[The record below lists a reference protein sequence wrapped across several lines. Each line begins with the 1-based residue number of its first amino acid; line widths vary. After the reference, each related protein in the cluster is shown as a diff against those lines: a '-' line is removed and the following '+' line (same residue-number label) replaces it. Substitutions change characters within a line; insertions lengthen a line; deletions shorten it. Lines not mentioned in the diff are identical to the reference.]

1 MNRLGR
7 SSLPLRPRVC
17 LLCQTRTTVPSITS
31 TLSPSIGWQA
41 IRGIGHR
48 SERRGKKSR
57 HALSSDVSRTSLA
70 PRPSRER
77 KGPWGGTNITRVP
90 EELSS
95 RSRTRDNRG
104 PSRGD
109 SRGDRDPRKDGGKDK
124 GSKPESPLYKALKM
138 QTALAPLSYSQRT
151 KIKDRIAEITSF
163 DHFPLMSV
171 VHHSISSQALPGL
184 TDLMPTPIQRVAI
197 PELLKDPLPPLGAPP
212 SSDPKY
218 AQYLLAAETGSG
230 KTLAYLIPLL
240 DNFKR
245 LEAAE
250 AAHEK
255 KEEEAKQR
263 EQARELKTK
272 NRAFDIAPEE
282 PPLSNAA
289 RPRMVILVPTSELAF
304 QVGDKLKAFAHTV
317 KFRSAVLA
325 SNLTP
330 RRIKNGLFNEKGVDI
345 IVTTPHLLASIAQK
359 EPYVLSRVNYMVLDE
374 ADSLMDKSFSPI
386 LNEIISK
393 ATPSLHKLVLCSA
406 TIPRGMDA
414 TLRKRWPDIQRLTTP
429 SLHAI
434 PRRVQLGVIDVQ
446 KPPYNGNRPLACAD
460 IIWSIGKAG
469 DSGGDD
475 LGPGQARSQDKRIL
489 VFVNRRED
497 ATEVAA
503 FLTSKGISAKAF
515 TRDVTDRKEREIL
528 APFTE
533 SAPPMTAAQVLEA
546 LEAEKKRRREDRSI
560 PFVHAGGDLHA
571 APPPEKRLENVQ
583 VLVSTDIASRGVDT
597 LAVKTVVL
605 YDVPRTTIDF
615 IHRLGRLGR
624 MGKRGRAVV
633 LVGKN
638 DRKDVVKEVREA
650 MFRGQALI

>member
-7 SSLPLRPRVC
+7 SSLPLPPRVC
-17 LLCQTRTTVPSITS
+17 LLCQTRTTLPSTFFAP
-31 TLSPSIGWQA
+31 SPLTGWQA
-41 IRGIGHR
+41 IRGMGR
-48 SERRGKKSR
+48 KSERRGKTSR
-57 HALSSDVSRTSLA
+57 HALSSNVSRSTIT
-70 PRPSRER
+70 PRSPRER
-77 KGPWGGTNITRVP
+77 KGPWGGMNITRVP
-90 EELSS
+90 EGEVL
-95 RSRTRDNRG
+95 R
-104 PSRGD
+104 
-109 SRGDRDPRKDGGKDK
+109 GKDK
-124 GSKPESPLYKALKM
+124 RKDNDPRTDGRKDKDKKESPLYKALKM
-138 QTALAPLSYSQRT
+138 QTALAPVSYAQRT
-151 KIKDRIAEITSF
+151 KVKERIAEITSF

-171 VHHSISSQALPGL
+171 IHHSISSQALPGL

-197 PELLKDPLPPLGAPP
+197 PELLKDPIPQLGSPPN
-212 SSDPKY
+212 SDAKY
-218 AQYLLAAETGSG
+218 EQYLLAAETGSG
-230 KTLAYLIPLL
+230 KTLAYLLPLL

-250 AAHEK
+250 IAFAK

-263 EQARELKTK
+263 EKEKELKMK
-272 NRAFDIAPEE
+272 NKAYDIEPEE
-282 PPLSNAA
+282 PPMSNAA

-304 QVGDKLKAFAHTV
+304 QVGDKLKALSHTV

-345 IVTTPHLLASIAQK
+345 IVTTPHLLASIAEK

-414 TLRKRWPDIQRLTTP
+414 TLRKRWPDIKRLTTP

-434 PRRVQLGVIDVQ
+434 PRRVQLGVIDVH
-446 KPPYNGNRPLACAD
+446 KPPYNGNRSLACAD

-469 DSGGDD
+469 HTNHDALE
-475 LGPGQARSQDKRIL
+475 LGPGQARSLDKRIL
-489 VFVNRRED
+489 VFVNRREE
-497 ATEVAA
+497 ATEVAE
-503 FLTSKGISAKAF
+503 FLKSKGIDARAF

-528 APFTE
+528 APFTDSPPPLTAEEVLKAKQEE
-533 SAPPMTAAQVLEA
+533 SR
-546 LEAEKKRRREDRSI
+546 RRREDRSI
-560 PFVHAGGDLHA
+560 PFVGDFGATAVPDKGLD
-571 APPPEKRLENVQ
+571 KVQ

-597 LAVKTVVL
+597 LAVKTVIL

>member
-17 LLCQTRTTVPSITS
+17 LLCQTRATIPSTS
-31 TLSPSIGWQA
+31 SAALSPLTGWQA
-41 IRGIGHR
+41 IRGIVR
-48 SERRGKKSR
+48 KTDRRAKKSR
-57 HALSSDVSRTSLA
+57 HALSSNVSQPSLS
-70 PRPSRER
+70 PRSSRERER
-77 KGPWGGTNITRVP
+77 KGPWGGMNMTRVSERAMP
-90 EELSS
+90 
-95 RSRTRDNRG
+95 RTKDDKRDVGR
-104 PSRGD
+104 
-109 SRGDRDPRKDGGKDK
+109 RDGKKDNEKTD
-124 GSKPESPLYKALKM
+124 SPLYKALKM
-138 QTALAPLSYSQRT
+138 QTALAPMSYAQRT
-151 KIKDRIAEITSF
+151 KVKERIADITSF
-163 DHFPLMSV
+163 EHFPLLSV

-197 PELLKDPLPPLGAPP
+197 PELLKNPLPQLGAEP
-212 SSDPKY
+212 SSSPKY
-218 AQYLLAAETGSG
+218 EQYLLAAETGSG

-245 LEAAE
+245 LESAE
-250 AAHEK
+250 LTFEK
-255 KEEEAKQR
+255 KQEEAKQR
-263 EQARELKTK
+263 EKEKELKRK
-272 NRAFDIAPEE
+272 NRAFDIEPEE
-282 PPLSNAA
+282 PLVSNAA

-330 RRIKNGLFNEKGVDI
+330 RRIKNGLFNESGVDI

-393 ATPSLHKLVLCSA
+393 ATPSLHKLILCSA
-406 TIPRGMDA
+406 TIPRGMDN
-414 TLRKRWPDIQRLTTP
+414 TLRKRWPDIKRLTTP

-446 KPPYNGNRPLACAD
+446 KPPYNGNRSLACAD

-469 DSGGDD
+469 DAPDPD
-475 LGPGQARSQDKRIL
+475 LGPGQARSNDKRIL
-489 VFVNRRED
+489 VFVNRREE
-497 ATEVAA
+497 ATEVAE
-503 FLTSKGISAKAF
+503 FLKSKGINAKAF
-515 TRDVTDRKEREIL
+515 NRDVTDRKEREIL
-528 APFTE
+528 APFTD
-533 SAPPMTAAQVLEA
+533 SAPPLTAAEVQKARE
-546 LEAEKKRRREDRSI
+546 EEQRRRREDQSI
-560 PFVHAGGDLHA
+560 PFVRPGGDLHA
-571 APPPEKRLENVQ
+571 GPPPAKHLENVQ

-597 LAVKTVVL
+597 LAVKTVIL

>member
-17 LLCQTRTTVPSITS
+17 LLCQTRTTIPSITS
-31 TLSPSIGWQA
+31 TLSPLTGWQA
-41 IRGIGHR
+41 IRGIGR
-48 SERRGKKSR
+48 RPERRGKKSR
-57 HALSSDVSRTSLA
+57 HALSSNVSRTSLA
-70 PRPSRER
+70 PRASRER
-77 KGPWGGTNITRVP
+77 KGPWGGTNITQVP
-90 EELSS
+90 EELAS
-95 RSRTRDNRG
+95 RSRTRD
-104 PSRGD
+104 SRGA

-138 QTALAPLSYSQRT
+138 QTALAPVSYAQRT
-151 KIKDRIAEITSF
+151 KVKERIAEITSF
-163 DHFPLMSV
+163 DHFPLISV

-218 AQYLLAAETGSG
+218 EQYLLAAETGSG

-263 EQARELKTK
+263 EKERELKTK

-304 QVGDKLKAFAHTV
+304 QVGDKLKAFSHTV

-345 IVTTPHLLASIAQK
+345 IVTTPHLLASIAEK

-374 ADSLMDKSFSPI
+374 ADSLLDKSFSPI

-414 TLRKRWPDIQRLTTP
+414 TLRKRWPDIKRLTTP

-446 KPPYNGNRPLACAD
+446 KPPYNGNRSLACAD

-497 ATEVAA
+497 ATEVAQ
-503 FLTSKGISAKAF
+503 FLKSKGIDAKAF

-528 APFTE
+528 APFTDW
-533 SAPPMTAAQVLEA
+533 APPMTAAQVLEA
-546 LEAEKKRRREDRSI
+546 METEKKRRREDRSI
-560 PFVHAGGDLHA
+560 PFVNAGGDPYA
-571 APPPEKRLENVQ
+571 GPPPEKRLENVQ